1 MHLLAVDPVP
11 WARSQMAFTLAFHI
25 VLVPLGVSWAA
36 MTLIANYKAI
46 RHDDEAALLL
56 AQRWSKYMA
65 VTFAVGAV
73 TGTVLSFEFGLLWP
87 RFMGQWGEAFGVP
100 FAFEGLFFFTEA
112 LFVSIYIFGWRRLRP
127 WPHFWAGVPVVI
139 AGIGGSISVVAAN
152 AWMNSPSGF
161 TLDSAGNIVDVDP
174 WRVIFNDAMPLM
186 AAHMVIAAYVVGGF
200 LVASVYAVG
209 MLRGRRDRYHRL
221 GFLIPFTVAS
231 IAIPVQMGVGD
242 SLARWVYNNQPIK
255 FAAIELVPE
264 TTSDVPE
271 TLLGHLN
278 DDGTVSGGIEIP
290 GLASWL
296 SDPTDGTATV
306 VQGLDTVPAD
316 ERPTTAEVNVVHLAW
331 DVMVGLGTLL
341 FLLALWYGASWLFR
355 RDMPRS
361 RLFLWVASAAGV
373 LAVITMEAGW
383 VVSEVGRQPWIV
395 YELMKVE
402 DAATGNTGVWITT
415 IVVDAAVR
423 GAGGDDH
430 PGPAGHEPA
439 QPRGRRRRGP
449 RGPLRPRHRHPRAEG
464 ARLMSTAAAV
474 VLFVGVT
481 AYAVFG
487 GADFGAGFWDLT
499 AGGTRRGARPREV
512 IDHSI
517 APVWE
522 ANHVW
527 LIFTFVVLWTCFPE
541 AYASIT
547 LTLFVPLTIAA
558 LGIVLRGASFA
569 FRKAVF
575 RTRDRRNFGAA
586 FAISSVI
593 VPYCMGAVA
602 GGIASGRVPAGG
614 KAGDPVDSWINPTS
628 ILGGVLAICVVAY
641 LAAVY
646 LVWDAQRLGDEPMV
660 EYFRRRAIA
669 AGVVA
674 GVVAAVGI
682 FVLAADADYLFD
694 GLTSRALPLVI
705 LSGVCGVA
713 TLWLLRRHQH
723 HGARLTAIAA
733 VAAVVVAWGV
743 AQWDYMLPESL
754 TVEAAA
760 APSGTIGA
768 VLVATALA
776 VVLIFPAFGLLY
788 TLDQRGLLPEEGAE

>member
-1 MHLLAVDPVP
+1 MDDAV
-11 WARSQMAFTLAFHI
+11 
-25 VLVPLGVSWAA
+25 
-36 MTLIANYKAI
+36 
-46 RHDDEAALLL
+46 
-56 AQRWSKYMA
+56 
-65 VTFAVGAV
+65 
-73 TGTVLSFEFGLLWP
+73 
-87 RFMGQWGEAFGVP
+87 
-100 FAFEGLFFFTEA
+100 
-112 LFVSIYIFGWRRLRP
+112 
-127 WPHFWAGVPVVI
+127 
-139 AGIGGSISVVAAN
+139 
-152 AWMNSPSGF
+152 
-161 TLDSAGNIVDVDP
+161 
-174 WRVIFNDAMPLM
+174 
-186 AAHMVIAAYVVGGF
+186 
-200 LVASVYAVG
+200 
-209 MLRGRRDRYHRL
+209 
-221 GFLIPFTVAS
+221 
-231 IAIPVQMGVGD
+231 
-242 SLARWVYNNQPIK
+242 
-255 FAAIELVPE
+255 
-264 TTSDVPE
+264 
-271 TLLGHLN
+271 
-278 DDGTVSGGIEIP
+278 
-290 GLASWL
+290 
-296 SDPTDGTATV
+296 
-306 VQGLDTVPAD
+306 
-316 ERPTTAEVNVVHLAW
+316 
-331 DVMVGLGTLL
+331 
-341 FLLALWYGASWLFR
+341 
-355 RDMPRS
+355 
-361 RLFLWVASAAGV
+361 
-373 LAVITMEAGW
+373 
-383 VVSEVGRQPWIV
+383 
-395 YELMKVE
+395 
-402 DAATGNTGVWITT
+402 
-415 IVVDAAVR
+415 
-423 GAGGDDH
+423 
-430 PGPAGHEPA
+430 
-439 QPRGRRRRGP
+439 
-449 RGPLRPRHRHPRAEG
+449 
-464 ARLMSTAAAV
+464 AV
-474 VLFVGVT
+474 VLFAAVS
-481 AYAVFG
+481 AYAVLA

-499 AGGTRRGARPREV
+499 AGGTQRGARPREV

-660 EYFRRRAIA
+660 EYFRGRAIA
-669 AGVVA
+669 AGVAA

-682 FVLAADADYLFD
+682 VVLAADADYLFD

-723 HGARLTAIAA
+723 RGARLTAIAA
-733 VAAVVVAWGV
+733 VASVVVAWGV